1 MHVCRLLA
9 VGLLGGVLAG
19 CSQSEPSH
27 DVAYYRDHPAARA
40 AKLAACRNDQGKL
53 AGTRNCINTLSADS
67 EAVSKRF
74 WDTPKPSSRVAEPG
88 QL

>member
-1 MHVCRLLA
+1 MHVRLLLA
-9 VGLLGGVLAG
+9 VGLLGALAG

-53 AGTRNCINTLSADS
+53 APTPNCINALSADS
-67 EAVSKRF
+67 EGVSKRF
-74 WDTPKPSSRVAEPG
+74 WDTPKPPSRVAEPG
-88 QL
+88 KL